1 MLLLVFVTAVT
12 FPGGRARADDSS
24 TPGTRN
30 SGGTAGGT
38 APGGDAKALART
50 EVHKAQL
57 HYKLGRFDEA
67 LAAYSRAYEL
77 FNAPALLF
85 NIGQCH
91 KNLKNYDRAVFF
103 FEGYLREEN
112 KADSQKRNLAQD
124 LIAESRAELQR
135 QRAAEAAEA
144 ETRRAAAAAASP
156 PPPSASSVAAVFGTP
171 PPPPSA
177 SSSLLDSPSAT
188 EQQSGRSITR
198 KWWFWTAI
206 GVGALALAGGVA
218 YLVSGQTTTVL
229 PMGSVGTLDRR

>member
-1 MLLLVFVTAVT
+1 MTAVT
-12 FPGGRARADDSS
+12 LPGGRARADARS
-24 TPGTRN
+24 TTGN
-30 SGGTAGGT
+30 TAT
-38 APGGDAKALART
+38 AGDAKALART

-91 KNLKNYDRAVFF
+91 KNLKNYDRAIFF
-103 FEGYLREEN
+103 FEGYLREET
-112 KADSQKRNLAQD
+112 KADAQKRTLAQD

-144 ETRRAAAAAASP
+144 QTRRAAAAAASP
-156 PPPSASSVAAVFGTP
+156 PPAAASSVAAVFGAP
-171 PPPPSA
+171 PPPPST
-177 SSSLLDSPSAT
+177 SSSLLDSASSLDQPS
-188 EQQSGRSITR
+188 SRSITR
-198 KWWFWTAI
+198 KWWFWTAV
-206 GVGALALAGGVA
+206 GVGALAVAGGVVA